1 MELTS
6 SMKLKVKR
14 DTFFLPEHTRGVYF
28 RNNIS
33 SFRMEGPTIAQWVE
47 TLLPM
52 FNGEHTLGE
61 LTAGLPSTYKNM
73 VMDIAAVLYKNEFV
87 RDMSHERP
95 HQLKEEVLIKHAS
108 QIQFLENMID
118 SGAYHFQMYRQK
130 KVLAV
135 GSGHLFVSLVSALLD
150 SGLPA
155 FHTFITETVPTNK
168 KRLSELVTHAA
179 KSDTEVKV
187 ENISQNFEGNSSW
200 RELVRPFDAI
210 LYVSQEE
217 GDGDELS
224 SLQAACKEEKKVF
237 FPVTILNQMGIA
249 GPIVTQELVGSWDLV
264 RRQLHQSVLR
274 EEPGFSA
281 FSVTAGAM
289 LANILAFELFK
300 KLTGVTKPE
309 ETNQFYL
316 LDLETLEGKWH
327 RYLPHPLVTGSAKV
341 KWVEDADERL
351 GNRSTRMEEGNLFL
365 LFSRLT
371 SPQSGIF
378 HSWEEGE
385 LKQLPLAQCRVQVV
399 NPLSEGFAELLPEII
414 CSDLT
419 HKEARREAGLSGIE
433 GYSAEIIKQYKPSIS
448 SEEFLGIGTGE
459 TFAECVCRGL
469 QKWLNVEFTK
479 HAYSQENTADSVV
492 LHTVEDERCRYYL
505 QALTTIAGIPKI
517 ARGKNVAGFPV
528 IWVNTDDSWY
538 GSIGVTLTFALRNAL
553 QQALMNYQNN
563 TNQKEGFVIIEKKEP
578 QTLMIPVCD
587 RDSQYED
594 LQNAK
599 EILVQNHKQ
608 LEILELEWELV
619 KTELAGILGVTVRE
633 EEFG

>member
-1 MELTS
+1 MDVTS

-28 RNNIS
+28 RNTSS
-33 SFRMEGPTIAQWVE
+33 SFRMEGTTIAQWVE

-73 VMDIAAVLYKNEFV
+73 VMDIADVLYKNEFV
-87 RDMSHERP
+87 RDMSQERP
-95 HQLKEEVLIKHAS
+95 HQLKEEVLLKHAS

-118 SGAYHFQMYRQK
+118 SGSYHFQLYRQK

-168 KRLSELVTHAA
+168 KRLNELVKHAA
-179 KSDTEVKV
+179 KADTEIKI
-187 ENISQNFEGNSSW
+187 EDISRNFEENRSW

-210 LYVSQEE
+210 LYVSQEGE
-217 GDGDELS
+217 GEELN
-224 SLQAACKEEKKVF
+224 SLLAACKEEKKMF
-237 FPVTILNQMGIA
+237 FPAFILNQTGIA
-249 GPIVTQELVGSWDLV
+249 GPIATQESVVSWDSAK
-264 RRQLHQSVLR
+264 RQLHQSVLST
-274 EEPGFSA
+274 EPGVSA

-300 KLTGVTKPE
+300 ELTGVTQPE

-327 RYLPHPLVTGSAKV
+327 SCLPHPLVTGQAKM
-341 KWVEDADERL
+341 KWVEDADERF
-351 GNRSTRMEEGNLFL
+351 GNRQTRTEEGNLFL

-385 LKQLPLAQCRVQVV
+385 LEQLPLAQCRVQVV
-399 NPLSEGFAELLPEII
+399 NPLSKGFTDLLPEII

-433 GYSAEIIKQYKPSIS
+433 RYSAEMFKQLNPALS

-479 HAYSQENTADSVV
+479 HAYGQKNQADTVV
-492 LHTVEDERCRYYL
+492 LDKVEDERCDYYL
-505 QALTTIAGIPKI
+505 QALTTIAGTPKI
-517 ARGKNVAGFPV
+517 ARGKNVSGFPV
-528 IWVNTDDSWY
+528 IWVNTGDKWY
-538 GSIGVTLTFALRNAL
+538 GSAGVTLTIALRYAL
-553 QQALMNYQNN
+553 QQALMKYQNN
-563 TNQKEGFVIIEKKEP
+563 TSQMAGLVRVEEKEP
-578 QTLMIPVCD
+578 QKLMIPVCD
-587 RDSQYED
+587 TNSHFED
-594 LQNAK
+594 LQKAK
-599 EILVQNHKQ
+599 KILAQNQKQ
-608 LEILELEWELV
+608 MVILELEWEPL
-619 KTELAGILGVTVRE
+619 KKELAGVLGVTVRE